1 MRRNLPCDA
10 GTARRL
16 DKAAG
21 RDEYLSP
28 LSAPEGAMS
37 DTKHWQFKHD
47 VATDATWTPGL
58 REIFE
63 YRDLGIKDG
72 TKGDY
77 VAHLVRHNGK
87 KMKDEVQ
94 QWHVHDCTFQF
105 VYVMNG
111 WAKFEYEGEGV
122 RTIRKGDCINQRPG
136 IRHREIACSEDFEV
150 LEIVAPAD
158 FKTRVVEAP
167 PETKQAAE

>member
-1 MRRNLPCDA
+1 
-10 GTARRL
+10 
-16 DKAAG
+16 
-21 RDEYLSP
+21 
-28 LSAPEGAMS
+28 MS
-37 DTKHWQFKHD
+37 DTKHWTFSHD
-47 VATDATWTPGL
+47 LATSAEWTPGL

-63 YRDLGIKDG
+63 YRDLAIKDA

-77 VAHLVRHNGK
+77 VAHIIRHNGK

-94 QWHVHDCTFQF
+94 QWHVHDCTFQM

-111 WAKFEYEGEGV
+111 WADFEYAGQGV
-122 RTIRKGDCINQRPG
+122 HRIKKGDCINQRPG
-136 IRHREIACSEDFEV
+136 IAHREIACSDDFEV

-158 FKTRVVEAP
+158 FKTRIVEA